1 MVVYSTFHYHIC
13 LKCYIANL
21 GMSLGMAIMNQ
32 IGYQMTR
39 QALTLMM
46 RCITFFKL
54 LGRLSYDQID
64 STISSCAFTVLFNL
78 YGGNLHWLSGSIRAS
93 LDQELLNSYIY
104 LLNKIDVI
112 RFIFQSTSLLWLW
125 FFLIKMYIIITKFAM
140 HFEMEGVIVKSLI
153 CWKRKYFLKWN
164 S

>member
-1 MVVYSTFHYHIC
+1 
-13 LKCYIANL
+13 
-21 GMSLGMAIMNQ
+21 MSLGMAIMNQ

-112 RFIFQSTSLLWLW
+112 RFIIRAAPLPCMRGNEHQAGGYNWAKKEAQLYCS
-125 FFLIKMYIIITKFAM
+125 
-140 HFEMEGVIVKSLI
+140 
-153 CWKRKYFLKWN
+153 
-164 S
+164 